1 MICSGSPLHNGRY
14 GRPRGASLRLRWQ
27 LSKGR
32 ASRSRAALLLWEYS
46 TACTY
51 RRYSTGPLTWEVVS
65 TSLGAQHGKER
76 ASRLRHMRDAWLLLR
91 TIGRPG
97 GCREHG
103 TRASVWFSLPSSPAR
118 LGGQRLARVAA
129 GRPPL
134 KTHVACGAGMSLGGT
149 GTGRQGRRVTWF
161 GSEQD
166 GRYAEASPNARVT

>member
-1 MICSGSPLHNGRY
+1 MLICSGSPLCNGRY

-27 LSKGR
+27 LRKGR
-32 ASRSRAALLLWEYS
+32 ARRSRAALQLWEYS
-46 TACTY
+46 TVSTY
-51 RRYSTGPLTWEVVS
+51 RRYRFPHMGGGVYISRSIPLENR
-65 TSLGAQHGKER
+65 ARHGKER

-103 TRASVWFSLPSSPAR
+103 TRASIWFSLPSSPVR

-134 KTHVACGAGMSLGGT
+134 KTHVACGAGMSFGG
-149 GTGRQGRRVTWF
+149 
-161 GSEQD
+161 ELK
-166 GRYAEASPNARVT
+166 